1 MKDLPL
7 FTDITVGEEET
18 ISGGGWFKK
27 LTGISTPEVLQD
39 LDKTVRKEVDGSWVG
54 VGITA
59 AKLLLL

>member
-7 FTDITVGEEET
+7 FTDINVSEQET
-18 ISGGGWFKK
+18 ISGGGWFKD

-39 LDKTVRKEVDGSWVG
+39 LDKTVRKKVDGGWVG